1 MEGKS
6 YNPFVKVPLDEEIV
20 ISGIAGRF
28 PNADNMKELQENLFN
43 MIDLG
48 SSDNRRWDI
57 VHYDMPNR
65 LGMSNNV
72 DKFDAQYFD
81 ISSVEAHTTD
91 PLCRMLLEHTYEAL
105 IDAGVNPEKLRGTKT
120 GVFIGSCYP
129 ATLNV
134 LLYHNA
140 EVAGFPII
148 GCGKHWQVN
157 SISNWLGLT
166 GPSYIVDMACSS
178 SHFAIAEAYRMI
190 RGGECDAAI
199 VGSSNLCLHPNET
212 YQFFHLGVLS
222 ADGYCKPFDATGTL
236 VGDPVE
242 INAIDQALCSRRTT
256 PLLLGSVKSNLGHSE
271 PTSSLCQVAKAL
283 IAMETG
289 IIPPNI
295 YYETP
300 RKELMPI
307 IEGRIKIVTEPT
319 SWNGGYI
326 GISSFGFGGAN
337 GHILLKSNPENKID
351 IKTLGDL
358 PRLVAVSGRTEEA
371 VQTLLDDLS
380 LTKDDAEYIALL
392 HSIHAKDIE
401 GHPYR
406 GYTIAGSEVTVN
418 QIRKVG
424 NCISP
429 KRPICFVLPGTEVK
443 WRNVELMKLSVFAK
457 AIEKCNEILKQ
468 RDIYVMDIIMNDNK
482 TTSNNIVTSFVA
494 IIATQIGIVDLLTH
508 VGILPDYTI
517 GHSIGQLIC
526 EYVDGRFTVEKT
538 ILAAYYIGT
547 AFEQAKSQ
555 IEDITTNR
563 GSYIDILR
571 SKLIEHLNRILLAE
585 PSNSRGVTQLGRS
598 RSKRDMFETAVE
610 YYADGILNPIPLRNI
625 IPFLPKDTILVDI
638 IPHNAVQSIMKNSVE
653 SIITLISLYKS
664 GEEHTLQDFLEG
676 IGDLYSVGLQPQIA
690 SLYPPVEFPVS
701 RGTPMISPL
710 IRWDHSE
717 DYLLYRY
724 VGEPKIY
731 SRVRVVNITTS
742 EEDFEYMSGHIIDG
756 KNLLPAMG
764 YLYEIWYTIGLLSGI
779 DRSNNFE
786 IIKGGNVI
794 VSGVVRI
801 PDNIANEKLLV
812 HFLPKD
818 DDAKECMNTADI
830 AVHVYDSFDAIV
842 SGGIEIYGLKAMA
855 ISRRV
860 IHAQPVHEEYK
871 FIAYR
876 GHNTISLKDAILL
889 EDLVTPIV
897 HKVLCNL
904 SLVRPNLTLVAT
916 ENRYDSS
923 LLPSNVSIIQHN
935 EVLKGDTFLMVV
947 GVRVLTKDA
956 RTLLSNV
963 MPGGFLFIR
972 EDLNA
977 TYDNELLQQ
986 YNLDI
991 ILEKRMER
999 ESVLLLRK
1007 AQSAIIR
1014 REIVH
1019 INNYEFSWI
1028 GKLKSVMDADN
1039 ETNSRVILVTE
1050 DNPECGV
1057 LGLVNCLRREPGGDT
1072 VRCVFIQ
1079 DKDAP
1084 KFSLQ
1089 EPFYMNQLR
1098 LDLPINVLRP
1108 GEVWGSYRH
1117 LSVPS
1122 LEPIPVQYGYVAQRI
1137 RGDMSTLRWLEG
1149 ETSSKIKHENI
1160 IRIIYTTLNFKD
1172 IMIVNGKLELKS
1184 FQTFARNIDSLLG
1197 MEFVGYNESGQR
1209 IMGLCRNR
1217 GISNVIYGYFM
1228 SWVIPDEWTFEDA
1241 ATVPCVYATSYY
1253 ALYQKGKIKKRDK
1266 VLIHSGTGGVGQ
1278 AAIHLALYEGCEVFT
1293 TVGTLEKR
1301 QFIRETFPSI
1311 PDDHIGN
1318 SRDTTFEQMILQQ
1331 TCGRGVDIVLNSLA
1345 DEKLLEAS
1353 VRCLAKG
1360 GRFLEIGNYDLI
1372 VDNTL
1377 DIMVFAKGI
1386 SFHAIMLDNVINSVT
1401 MKEVIYNYI
1410 LHGLKNGTIKPL
1422 PRKVFEKIEVE
1433 AAFRYMAAHR
1443 KGNFSGRLKIHVF
1456 SILIKMRDENEPL
1469 DLPILAYPRFFCKSH
1484 MSYVILGGLGGF
1496 GLELADWLIL
1506 RGAKNLL
1513 LTSRDCDAGLRNGYQ
1528 RSRVELWKSYGVNVQ
1543 IIAGVEASDHKDGAF
1558 ILKTAVEMGPV
1569 DAIFNF
1575 AVVLKDSLYQ
1585 NQTTESFE
1593 ETFKPKAMATKTMD
1607 KLSRKMCPDLR
1618 YFVVFSSVSCG
1629 RGNAGQTNYGMAN
1642 SIMERIC
1649 ERRVQ
1654 DGLPGM
1660 AIQWGAVGDVG
1671 LVADMQEDNKEL
1683 IIGGTLQQKIQS
1695 CLQSLDTFMMLNRPI
1710 VGSMVVAEKR
1720 AELGGVMD
1728 ILETNA
1734 SIISNLL

>member
-222 ADGYCKPFDATGTL
+222 ADGYCKPFDASGTGYMRSEATVVVYLQKAKDARRIYASLVYSKTNCDGWKSEGITYPSLSMQRKLLEDFYDDCGITPEELSYMEAHATGTL

-242 INAIDQALCSRRTT
+242 INAIDQALCSKRTT

-358 PRLVAVSGRTEEA
+358 PRLVAVNSRQ
-371 VQTLLDDLS
+371 V
-380 LTKDDAEYIALL
+380 DAEYIALL

-443 WRNVELMKLSVFAK
+443 WRNVELMKQPVFAK

-526 EYVDGRFTVEKT
+526 EYVDGRFTVEET

-830 AVHVYDSFDAIV
+830 YKELRLRGYQYNGQFRSLKSASINGSVGHIKWARNWVAFMDNMLQIKILSRNLYVPTQIRKLVIDPTYHMKQFHNLSIEERNIAVHVYDSFDAIV

-871 FIAYR
+871 FIAHR
-876 GHNTISLKDAILL
+876 GHNTISLKDAVQISIHIALECYALINVKVIEDDKILL

-1345 DEKLLEAS
+1345 DEKLLM
-1353 VRCLAKG
+1353 RHL
-1360 GRFLEIGNYDLI
+1360 
-1372 VDNTL
+1372 
-1377 DIMVFAKGI
+1377 FAAWQK
-1386 SFHAIMLDNVINSVT
+1386 
-1401 MKEVIYNYI
+1401 
-1410 LHGLKNGTIKPL
+1410 
-1422 PRKVFEKIEVE
+1422 
-1433 AAFRYMAAHR
+1433 AADF
-1443 KGNFSGRLKIHVF
+1443 
-1456 SILIKMRDENEPL
+1456 
-1469 DLPILAYPRFFCKSH
+1469 
-1484 MSYVILGGLGGF
+1484 
-1496 GLELADWLIL
+1496 
-1506 RGAKNLL
+1506 
-1513 LTSRDCDAGLRNGYQ
+1513 
-1528 RSRVELWKSYGVNVQ
+1528 
-1543 IIAGVEASDHKDGAF
+1543 
-1558 ILKTAVEMGPV
+1558 
-1569 DAIFNF
+1569 
-1575 AVVLKDSLYQ
+1575 
-1585 NQTTESFE
+1585 
-1593 ETFKPKAMATKTMD
+1593 
-1607 KLSRKMCPDLR
+1607 
-1618 YFVVFSSVSCG
+1618 
-1629 RGNAGQTNYGMAN
+1629 
-1642 SIMERIC
+1642 
-1649 ERRVQ
+1649 
-1654 DGLPGM
+1654 
-1660 AIQWGAVGDVG
+1660 
-1671 LVADMQEDNKEL
+1671 
-1683 IIGGTLQQKIQS
+1683 
-1695 CLQSLDTFMMLNRPI
+1695 
-1710 VGSMVVAEKR
+1710 
-1720 AELGGVMD
+1720 
-1728 ILETNA
+1728 
-1734 SIISNLL
+1734 